1 MVKML
6 ITIATAAAGV
16 AITALAA
23 HRAIQS
29 TDNINRICREIEEY
43 EREHTFKVSGRVY
56 NALTNNKY
64 FEEPDGKRKL
74 IKDLE
79 EEGFYN
85 IEFFY
90 QDDDKMII
98 DCYTTDDEFK
108 SNIMADIVPLD
119 ETDETPAEIGDSLY
133 KL

>member
-1 MVKML
+1 MVKMI

-29 TDNINRICREIEEY
+29 TDNINRICREIEEF

-56 NALTNNKY
+56 NAWTNTKY
-64 FEEPDGKRKL
+64 FEPDGKRKL

-98 DCYTTDDEFK
+98 DCYTTDDDFK
-108 SNIMADIVPLD
+108 SIIMADIVPLD
-119 ETDETPAEIGDSLY
+119 ETDETSVEIGDSLY
-133 KL
+133 KM

>member
-1 MVKML
+1 MVKKL
-6 ITIATAAAGV
+6 ITIAAAAAGV
-16 AITALAA
+16 TITAVAA

-29 TDNINRICREIEEY
+29 TDNINRINREIEKY
-43 EREHTFKVSGRVY
+43 ERDHTFKVSGRVY

-74 IKDLE
+74 IKALE
-79 EEGFYN
+79 KEGFYN

-108 SNIMADIVPLD
+108 SLIMADMVMLD
-119 ETDETPAEIGDSLY
+119 ETDD
-133 KL
+133 KLTELM

>member
-1 MVKML
+1 MTKIFAVVG
-6 ITIATAAAGV
+6 TIVGV
-16 AITALAA
+16 TVTALAA

-29 TDNINRICREIEEY
+29 TDNINRINQSIEKF
-43 EREHTFKVSGRVY
+43 ERDHTFKVSGRV
-56 NALTNNKY
+56 NKATTDNNKY

-90 QDDDKMII
+90 HDDDKMII

-108 SNIMADIVPLD
+108 SNIMVDIKPID
-119 ETDETPAEIGDSLY
+119 EPVETLAEIGDSLH
-133 KL
+133 KM